1 MWRFLLH
8 YVRRYVPW
16 AVLASVA
23 MLGFALAT
31 ASMVTLVEPIFGEVL
46 RLESNERPEAVSMV
60 AGESDDVSQ
69 GALGKVGLKAVFD
82 SGYRAIRD
90 YFEIDASNVHYFV
103 PLLFVVVFAVRSFS
117 NFVSGYSFQ
126 RIGLGVTTDIR
137 NDLYRSILDQSSR
150 FHAEH
155 TSGELVARVVSDVGV
170 MQNAVSSRML
180 DLFQQG
186 LLLMVLLA
194 LLLSTNA
201 RLALICLVLGSVIL
215 FLIVRFGEGMR
226 RSSHRSQERMADL
239 AGLVNEGV
247 RGHRVVKAFSM
258 EDFEYRRFTEATRRH
273 LKVNLW
279 AQLLANLSGPVV
291 ETLAV
296 LGSSVLLIYAGSQ
309 IRAGHLSGPEL
320 LGFLTN
326 LLMMYEPIR
335 KLNRVNLVL
344 QQSRAAVQRI
354 TRLLAIENEIA
365 EVPDA
370 VELPSIEREI
380 VFDNVSFSYG
390 DELVLHN
397 VDLRIE
403 SGEILAVVGP
413 SGAGKSTLV
422 NLLPRFFDPT
432 EGRVLID
439 GQPIRGATLES
450 LRALIG
456 IVTQE
461 TILFNDTVAA
471 NIAYGREGVP
481 LEKIREAAAAAYAD
495 EFIQQ
500 LPYGYDTLI
509 GESGLRLSGGQR
521 QRLTIARAL
530 FENPPILIL
539 DEATSQLDAESEV
552 LVRKALDNLMQGR
565 TTLVIAHRLSTVQ
578 HADRIIVMEE
588 GRIVEEGTHDELL
601 GQGGVYE
608 RLYNLQFQV

>member
-1 MWRFLLH
+1 MWRFLLR
-8 YVRRYVPW
+8 YLRRYVPW

-46 RLESNERPEAVSMV
+46 RLESDERPEAVSMV
-60 AGESDDVSQ
+60 SGDSADGEE
-69 GALGKVGLKAVFD
+69 GALARVGLKGLFD
-82 SGYRAIRD
+82 SGYLALKQ
-90 YFEIDASNVHYFV
+90 YFEIDASNVYYFV
-103 PLLFVVVFAVRSFS
+103 PLLFVVVFGVRSFS
-117 NFVSGYSFQ
+117 NFISGYSFQ

-186 LLLMVLLA
+186 LLLLVLLA

-215 FLIVRFGEGMR
+215 FMIVRFGEGMR

-247 RGHRVVKAFSM
+247 RGHRVVKAFGM
-258 EDFEYRRFTEATRRH
+258 EDFEYRRFSEATQRH

-296 LGSSVLLIYAGSQ
+296 LGASALLMYAGAQ
-309 IRAGHLSGPEL
+309 IRSGVLSGPEL
-320 LGFLTN
+320 LRFLTN
-326 LLMMYEPIR
+326 LLMMYEPVR

-354 TRLLAIENEIA
+354 TGLLAVENEIDQK
-365 EVPDA
+365 PDA
-370 VELPSIEREI
+370 VELPRIESDVTFE
-380 VFDNVSFSYG
+380 NVSFSYG
-390 DELVLHN
+390 DELVLKN
-397 VDLRIE
+397 LDLCIE
-403 SGEILAVVGP
+403 AGEILAVVGP

-439 GQPIRGATLES
+439 GMPIRDATLES

-471 NIAYGREGVP
+471 NIAYGRSGVAV
-481 LEKIREAAAAAYAD
+481 EKIREAAAAAYAD

-500 LPYGYDTLI
+500 LPKGYETRI

-530 FENPPILIL
+530 FKNPPILIL

-565 TTLVIAHRLSTVQ
+565 TTLVIAHRLSTVK
-578 HADRIIVMEE
+578 HADRIIVLEQ
-588 GRIVEEGTHDELL
+588 GRIVEEGAHADLR
-601 GQGGVYE
+601 QNGGVYE